1 MSEVIYQASFNLS
14 DMKYL
19 ALVLLLQH
27 EKEYICKLCASKI
40 KINLVSA
47 SSFLTVAVDKDY
59 MSALRAT
66 YNFRMSKPGT
76 ASLLLAMLRR
86 KI

>member
-27 EKEYICKLCASKI
+27 EKEYICKLYFKNKNKSC
-40 KINLVSA
+40 
-47 SSFLTVAVDKDY
+47 FC
-59 MSALRAT
+59 
-66 YNFRMSKPGT
+66 
-76 ASLLLAMLRR
+76 
-86 KI
+86 